1 MATIS
6 KTADCR
12 DDDERSDLMIAS
24 ILQRVDSD
32 VEAGRNIGALPKDLA
47 ALMFAYSDLRPDP
60 DEEIEGEV
68 SL

>member
-6 KTADCR
+6 KTTDCR
-12 DDDERSDLMIAS
+12 NGDERGDLIIAS

-32 VEAGRNIGALPKDLA
+32 MEAGRNIDALPKDLA
-47 ALMFAYSDLRPDP
+47 ALMFAYADLRPPP